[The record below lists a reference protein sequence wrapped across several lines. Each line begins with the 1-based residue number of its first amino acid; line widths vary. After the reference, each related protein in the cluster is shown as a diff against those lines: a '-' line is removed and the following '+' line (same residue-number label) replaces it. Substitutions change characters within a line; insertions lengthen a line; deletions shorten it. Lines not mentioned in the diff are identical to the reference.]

1 MSKANSPPSDAR
13 PSGKRP
19 AGPLCCA
26 LTLTLCVLSDVA
38 AADNTPRLSDVTSLT
53 GITFQHC
60 DGSTGLYR
68 IPEAAASGL
77 ALFDYNGDGRI
88 DIYFLS
94 GAYPK
99 DSHQDTVPRNALYRN
114 DGNWRFTDVTQEA
127 GVGDP
132 GFGLGVAVGDYDN
145 DGDLDIYINNFGPNV
160 LYQNNSDGTFT
171 AVTHE
176 AGVVHGTHMGA
187 GANFLDMDMDGD
199 LDLYVSSYTEYSRD
213 THVPSAPHGYPV
225 YPGPSLYTS
234 TYEALFRNNNDGTF
248 TDVSQ
253 ASGIAFQR
261 CPGMGTICSDFD
273 RDGDTD
279 IFVANDT
286 QPNFLFQNDGS
297 GHFEEVGLLSGM
309 AFDVHGNPQ
318 GTMGIDLGDIDN
330 DGWPDLYVTTY
341 QNEWA
346 SLLRNLGDGAFED
359 VTFTSGAGMS
369 SLTDVTWGI
378 GFADF
383 ENDGDRDI
391 FVACGHVQD
400 KIDLFDDRTTYL
412 QTNRLYMN
420 IGNGKFVD
428 VSDRSG
434 EGMKVN
440 LSSRGIG
447 LDDLDNDG
455 DVDVVILNSRR
466 EPTLL
471 RNDTPNQG
479 HWLQTTLQG
488 TTSNRDGIGAQV
500 RVFTQGVI
508 LSDEVHSGRSYQRHF
523 GTHLYFGLG
532 KQASIERIEVLW
544 IGGGRDAY
552 ENVNVDQHVLL
563 IEGES
568 TARPI
573 GPAKD

>member
-1 MSKANSPPSDAR
+1 
-13 PSGKRP
+13 
-19 AGPLCCA
+19 
-26 LTLTLCVLSDVA
+26 
-38 AADNTPRLSDVTSLT
+38 
-53 GITFQHC
+53 
-60 DGSTGLYR
+60 
-68 IPEAAASGL
+68 
-77 ALFDYNGDGRI
+77 
-88 DIYFLS
+88 
-94 GAYPK
+94 
-99 DSHQDTVPRNALYRN
+99 
-114 DGNWRFTDVTQEA
+114 
-127 GVGDP
+127 
-132 GFGLGVAVGDYDN
+132 
-145 DGDLDIYINNFGPNV
+145 
-160 LYQNNSDGTFT
+160 
-171 AVTHE
+171 
-176 AGVVHGTHMGA
+176 
-187 GANFLDMDMDGD
+187 
-199 LDLYVSSYTEYSRD
+199 
-213 THVPSAPHGYPV
+213 
-225 YPGPSLYTS
+225 
-234 TYEALFRNNNDGTF
+234 
-248 TDVSQ
+248 
-253 ASGIAFQR
+253 
-261 CPGMGTICSDFD
+261 
-273 RDGDTD
+273 
-279 IFVANDT
+279 
-286 QPNFLFQNDGS
+286 
-297 GHFEEVGLLSGM
+297 
-309 AFDVHGNPQ
+309 
-318 GTMGIDLGDIDN
+318 
-330 DGWPDLYVTTY
+330 
-341 QNEWA
+341 
-346 SLLRNLGDGAFED
+346 
-359 VTFTSGAGMS
+359 MS
-369 SLTDVTWGI
+369 SLADVTWGI

-412 QTNRLYMN
+412 QTNRLYRN

-508 LSDEVHSGRSYQRHF
+508 LSDEVHSGRSYQSHF
-523 GTHLYFGLG
+523 GTRLYFGLG